1 MNNIVIFCDFDGT
14 ITINDTVDH
23 LLSIFA
29 DKNWITIEESWKNG
43 EIGSKECLKK
53 QFDCIDYIFD
63 DSNFYYPKEATHQ
76 EMIDF
81 IESLSVEQF
90 KLIEEYFAKLP
101 KV

>member
-29 DKNWITIEESWKNG
+29 DKNWINIEESWKNG

-53 QFDCIDYIFD
+53 QFDCIDYI
-63 DSNFYYPKEATHQ
+63 SEKQLNE
-76 EMIDF
+76 F
-81 IESLSVEQF
+81 IEVN
-90 KLIEEYFAKLP
+90 
-101 KV
+101 